1 MPYTKPIS
9 LTGSQS
15 DYSIIRLPG
24 PDGAMSLALV
34 GNTPELQGFMRPIDQ
49 NSRLEF
55 KDGSSVDLEQTSFA
69 TNEAVPVNPP
79 VRMESSPIVQFI
91 ASDVL
96 GIPGML
102 TADNGADTFADVAPS
117 KLLNL
122 PNPQVPV
129 GSVQRDPQV
138 GGTEVPTNTDRAAT
152 SAPDAS
158 RGASPSSVD
167 HAVPSSSQ
175 AEAFSSTDQ
184 TTASHRS
191 FATPTPS
198 ASPGDSAAPYAERS
212 NKSSP
217 PPPPPPPTPPPVDYQ
232 VRNLYGT
239 PGSDVLSGA
248 EGDDM
253 FFTSAGLDS
262 FIGKGGADTLVGI
275 KPAEHA
281 IEQMSQGVYT
291 FKGQV
296 TEVTAAPG
304 GEPVFGAMLDNS
316 QIWFSSVENFKENTT
331 SANFTL
337 AQLSKASAFDD
348 QLKPFDA
355 TQAVSVDGLKGNDSI
370 WGGEGADTL
379 TGGLGNDRLDGAL
392 NTLGSGISYEVL
404 DGGQGNDVLI
414 FRGVSKPANVTS
426 SNQVTAALMG
436 GDGNDQLNV
445 VLSAHALVQVSG
457 GAGQDSLSIDLPDL
471 KGSPWSPANMNW
483 SFEMKDN
490 QALLNLSYAGETDA
504 AAGLKETDASIESVG
519 IGLFSGG
526 TYQLVRPQAGSVQ
539 LQGSSADELFIPVQN
554 VLSEVHAGAGN
565 DVVISSSGAVIDLGQ
580 GINQLY
586 GDVHDFTLDYG
597 SSAAGVNLNL
607 GSQTGIVFDG
617 QGELLSLDRLMVL
630 PETVVGSD
638 FNDILNGTLASE
650 KLSGGLGNDQLTGGG
665 GDDQLLGGAG
675 NDSLSV
681 SGSGHSQ
688 LTGGLGADQF
698 VLNLDATGQ
707 ARVDITDLSHTE
719 ADTIRF
725 NLSDMS
731 SFLGQYFD
739 SYEFLSTEGHL
750 LAQGQTG
757 HSGDGVFGIY
767 IKSDSMTTSMYTTN
781 GLADDNPFMV
791 VSTDHSQLTPEQLQ
805 ALIEVGYF

>member
-1 MPYTKPIS
+1 VPYTKPLT
-9 LTGSQS
+9 LTGTKS

-24 PDGAMSLALV
+24 PDGATSLALV
-34 GNTPELQGFMRPIDQ
+34 GNTPALQGFMRTLDQ
-49 NSRLEF
+49 NSQLEF
-55 KDGSSVDLEQTSFA
+55 KDGSVNLEQTSFA
-69 TNEAVPVNPP
+69 INEVISTNPP
-79 VRMESSPIVQFI
+79 VRPEASAIVQFI
-91 ASDVL
+91 ASDDL
-96 GIPGML
+96 TIPGMRPTDSEL
-102 TADNGADTFADVAPS
+102 NTSGEVAPV
-117 KLLNL
+117 KPKNL
-122 PNPQVPV
+122 TKPPVPA
-129 GSVQRDPQV
+129 GAIQNGPSSGDQ
-138 GGTEVPTNTDRAAT
+138 EVPPSKDRSPT
-152 SAPDAS
+152 STPEIGS
-158 RGASPSSVD
+158 GSLQSPAD
-167 HAVPSSSQ
+167 HALPRNDQ

-184 TTASHRS
+184 TTTSHRS
-191 FATPTPS
+191 VAASSFGS
-198 ASPGDSAAPYAERS
+198 SGGDSSGGDSSPGNLGRLTS
-212 NKSSP
+212 
-217 PPPPPPPTPPPVDYQ
+217 TPQQEVRTVDYQ
-232 VRNLYGT
+232 AKFLFGT

-262 FIGKGGADTLVGI
+262 FIGKGGADTLMGI
-275 KPAEHA
+275 KPVEHA

-379 TGGLGNDRLDGAL
+379 TGGLGNDRLDGSL
-392 NTLGSGISYEVL
+392 NTLGSGISHEAL

-554 VLSEVHAGAGN
+554 ALSEVHAGAGN
-565 DVVISSSGAVIDLGQ
+565 DVVIASSGAVIDLGQ

-630 PETVVGSD
+630 PETVVGSY

-688 LTGGLGADQF
+688 LTGGLGADRF

-725 NLSDMS
+725 NLSYMS

-767 IKSDSMTTSMYTTN
+767 IKNYSIETSIYMMN
-781 GLADDNPFMV
+781 GLADDHPFLV
-791 VSTDHSQLTPEQLQ
+791 VSTDQSHLTPEQMQ
-805 ALIEVGYF
+805 AMIEVGYF